1 MLVLSRKVGQQIRIG
16 QDVQVIVLSIKRGRV
31 KLGVTAPSEARVH
44 RGELL
49 EKVLEVSETGVAKSA

>member
-1 MLVLSRKVGQQIRIG
+1 MLVLSRKAGQQIRIG

-31 KLGVTAPSEARVH
+31 KFGVTAPSEARVH

-49 EKVLEVSETGVAKSA
+49 EKALEVSKTGVAKSA